1 MIFSIV
7 STGFYLE
14 DINEIKNK
22 TDIEIVGRF
31 FAYPEAIDE
40 FLEKYKNIEL
50 IIISED
56 FFNNYKKELM
66 NIKENNNKKFIVI
79 VDNKK
84 EEIND
89 FEIIEKEEFFKIQEN
104 AYNMKLKKEELKM
117 DDLEIDNTN
126 CVSLDTSMNLENEQ
140 INFLETTLGKTINIG
155 LDLGLRALLPNA
167 IEDGVIALK
176 DSILENG
183 FKEGIKKGI
192 DDVLEIGKAAGNI
205 LSGNYEDIGQVQL
218 AVKSGGLIDTI
229 SSVLDFSLKVANK
242 TGAID
247 NPTTSII
254 RAGKNTI
261 LDTIS
266 SRIENELTNQL
277 KYVQKVQNYTN
288 KWKEAY
294 EIQDFNSM
302 EKAYNNLEKYLEK
315 TMPFENTLKDAR
327 MIENLHN
334 LIKNNGKDFN
344 LSKNQIELAQRLA
357 I

>member
-183 FKEGIKKGI
+183 FKE
-192 DDVLEIGKAAGNI
+192 
-205 LSGNYEDIGQVQL
+205 
-218 AVKSGGLIDTI
+218 
-229 SSVLDFSLKVANK
+229 
-242 TGAID
+242 
-247 NPTTSII
+247 
-254 RAGKNTI
+254 
-261 LDTIS
+261 
-266 SRIENELTNQL
+266 
-277 KYVQKVQNYTN
+277 
-288 KWKEAY
+288 
-294 EIQDFNSM
+294 
-302 EKAYNNLEKYLEK
+302 
-315 TMPFENTLKDAR
+315 
-327 MIENLHN
+327 
-334 LIKNNGKDFN
+334 
-344 LSKNQIELAQRLA
+344 
-357 I
+357 